1 MVGPAAVDPSGGLT
15 SVSCESKS
23 ACVAVDAHGRAVT
36 WNGSRWSAPALI
48 DPHGSGLTSVSC
60 VAGGCVAVDWDGAAF
75 AVARGTVAVGGR
87 RGRRG

>member
-1 MVGPAAVDPSGGLT
+1 MVGQAAVDPSGGLT

-48 DPHGSGLTSVSC
+48 DPHG
-60 VAGGCVAVDWDGAAF
+60 AA
-75 AVARGTVAVGGR
+75 
-87 RGRRG
+87 